1 LISSKRL
8 FTPDFQL
15 FIPENQNGK
24 NFNQTGEFMKGYI
37 QVYTGN
43 GKGKTTAAI
52 GLAVRTVG
60 AGGNVFIGQF
70 LKSGDYSEMNALRK
84 MDKQVTV
91 EHYGLGRFVSG
102 RPTAEDIKAGIR
114 GYERVCQVIEKG
126 EHDLVILDEGNVAVK
141 YHLFSENDLLHLFD
155 KKPDHVEVVV
165 TGRGASPR
173 VMEKADLVIEMK
185 AVKHYFQKGVRARV
199 GIEK

>member
-1 LISSKRL
+1 MEKKDLK
-8 FTPDFQL
+8 
-15 FIPENQNGK
+15 
-24 NFNQTGEFMKGYI
+24 QTGEFMKGYI
-37 QVYTGN
+37 HVYTGN
-43 GKGKTTAAI
+43 GKGKTTSAL

-60 AGGNVFIGQF
+60 EGGTVFIGQF

-91 EHYGLGRFVSG
+91 EHYGLGQFVSG
-102 RPTAEDIKAGIR
+102 HPTAEDIEAGIQ
-114 GYERVCQVIEKG
+114 GYKRVSQVIEKG

-155 KKPDHVEVVV
+155 KKPDHVDVVV

-173 VMEKADLVIEMK
+173 VMEKADLVLEMK